1 MKPSTRSFLFA
12 TFLPATLA
20 CVFLTS
26 AECFAESTNCVM
38 APADIVSWWRAEGNA
53 QDATGANNGALAG
66 NTIIG
71 AGRVGQAF
79 VFDGNN
85 DAVNLGN
92 PTNLQLQNFTLE
104 AWVKRASATVTSQN
118 SPTFGNLFAHG
129 WGGYA
134 LGIEY
139 NGRLYLS
146 RVGLSSVGIDSAV
159 TDTNWHHVAVTKQ
172 GSSVVF
178 FVDGVVYP
186 APAYDPGFTFASSFA
201 IGAAGDDLAAS
212 FYGAIDEMSFYNR
225 ALSATEVLAIYQA
238 DTNGKCAGP
247 PVIREQPANQIVAV
261 GGSTSFTVMAVGS
274 PHLTYQWRFNQTNLL
289 SVNDPTLTLPNVQPG
304 NAGNYSV
311 VVTNL
316 YGAATSSVA
325 VLTLA
330 APPCANPPL
339 GMVGWWPGNGNANDI
354 AGTNNA
360 SFLNGAAYAAGKVD
374 QAFSFNGGGN
384 HLRIPASPSLNVGS
398 GSGLTIEAW
407 VNPATSAQQP
417 ILEWAPGGGMYG
429 TLLWLSVQSAGSVY
443 ADLVDSSG
451 NLHLIQTAGGIITN
465 NGFQHIAVT
474 YDKTT
479 GLARIFVNGS
489 MAAESSLGSF
499 SAGTGAD
506 LYIGYRPLTAPFGPI
521 SFNGLIDEVALYSRA
536 LSASDVQAIYNAGAG
551 GKCTEP
557 AAPVIL
563 TQPTNQAAGVSAN
576 AAFTVMASGTFPLTY
591 QWRFNETNLVGLNNA
606 TLTLPDIQ
614 FSNAGN
620 YSVVITNLYGAATSA
635 VAVLTVLPTPPC
647 VTPPADLVSWWRA
660 EGNGLDA
667 GSGNNGVLTG
677 NAGYGTGRTGQAF
690 VFDGNA
696 DFVLFGNPANL
707 QLQDLT
713 IEAWVKRSSASVISL
728 DQLSGPGGD
737 IIAYGQGGYGFGMFN
752 DGSMFL
758 SKAGVSA
765 VIVASPVTNT
775 NWNHI
780 AVTKSDGTVV
790 FYVNGHAHPAPGTYN
805 PGFTFSTSGAIG
817 GRGDGGGNT
826 FYGLLDEV
834 AIYSRALAPN
844 EIQSIYNASSVGKC
858 VVPIPP
864 TIVAHPQSIS
874 VLAGANTTLTVVA
887 AGFAPLNYQWRFN
900 GTDLA
905 GATNSSLTLNNVQF
919 SHVGNYS
926 VQVTNVAGSVISS
939 NAALTVTVPTPVIRA
954 VGTNAMAG
962 APVTVPITL
971 AANGNEN
978 TLGLSLNFS
987 TQRLAYASVTWGD
1000 SVAGAALLLNTNQT
1014 GLGRLGLA
1022 VSFPSGTA
1030 FPAGTQEVI
1039 RVHFNSL
1046 PLTSPTPVNTTF
1058 SFGDLPVLRELYDTQ
1073 LQPLP
1078 ANYQSGTVTL
1088 TPTVFEGDVF
1098 PRPNG
1103 NQALTSADWAQAAR
1117 FAARLDIPGSSSEF
1131 QRADAAP
1138 RATLGDGRI
1147 KVTDWVQTGRYIAG
1161 LDPAAAIGGPTVE
1174 IAPNGSSVPGS
1185 RQLRVGSTNLLQGQ
1199 SATITVELQAQGDE
1213 NALGF
1218 TLSFDPAALT
1228 FNNVNLGSNMGGA
1241 SLTANTIQAATGRLG
1256 LVLGLST
1263 GTSVGAG
1270 SRELVEV
1277 AFTASGN
1284 VTGDFPI
1291 TLTDQL
1297 VMRCVSDTLAGELPA
1312 EYIGGMIA
1320 INALDPAP
1328 TLAIAQSGTNVVL
1341 SWPGWAGDFSLQT
1354 LALNDSWSHGWTN
1367 APAQWQTNGSVIS
1380 LTLPIAPEARFF
1392 RLLHP

>member
-1 MKPSTRSFLFA
+1 MKTSPRSSLFT

-20 CVFLTS
+20 CVLLTS
-26 AECFAESTNCVM
+26 AECFADSTNCVL
-38 APADIVSWWRAEGNA
+38 APAGIVSWWRAEGNA
-53 QDATGANNGALAG
+53 QDATGANSGALAG
-66 NTIIG
+66 NTTIG
-71 AGRVGQAF
+71 TGRVGQAF

-85 DAVNLGN
+85 DAANLGN

-104 AWVKRASATVTSQN
+104 AWVKRASATVTSQS

-134 LGIEY
+134 LGFEH
-139 NGRLYLS
+139 NGRLYLG

-178 FVDGVVYP
+178 YVDGSAYP
-186 APAYDPGFTFASSFA
+186 APAYDTVFTFASSFA
-201 IGAAGDDLAAS
+201 IGAQGDDLAAS
-212 FYGAIDEMSFYNR
+212 FYGAIDELSVYDR
-225 ALSATEVLAIYQA
+225 ALTATELQAIFQA

-247 PVIREQPANQIVAV
+247 PVIRKQPANQTVAV

-274 PHLTYQWRFNQTNLL
+274 PQLTYQWRFNETNLL
-289 SVNDPTLTLPNVQPG
+289 SVNDAILTLPNVQSG

-311 VVTNL
+311 VITNL

-325 VLTLA
+325 ALTLA
-330 APPCANPPL
+330 APPCAAPAS
-339 GMVGWWPGNGNANDI
+339 GMVSWWRAEGDVLDIQDGNAGVLIGNTTYGPGRVGQAFVFDGNGD
-354 AGTNNA
+354 
-360 SFLNGAAYAAGKVD
+360 AAIL
-374 QAFSFNGGGN
+374 GN
-384 HLRIPASPSLNVGS
+384 PINLQLQDF
-398 GSGLTIEAW
+398 TIETW
-407 VNPATSAQQP
+407 IKRATTAYVSSGPGVDA
-417 ILEWAPGGGMYG
+417 LFLGYGPGGYG
-429 TLLWLSVQSAGSVY
+429 FGLDRVSGRPLLSR
-443 ADLVDSSG
+443 
-451 NLHLIQTAGGIITN
+451 
-465 NGFQHIAVT
+465 IAV
-474 YDKTT
+474 D
-479 GLARIFVNGS
+479 A
-489 MAAESSLGSF
+489 
-499 SAGTGAD
+499 
-506 LYIGYRPLTAPFGPI
+506 LTADVNISDTNWHHLAMTKSGATVVFYVDGVPYSTPPYYSVFTFNTSVAIGATGEGFGN
-521 SFNGLIDEVALYSRA
+521 SFFGSIDELAVYSRA
-536 LSASDVQAIYNAGAG
+536 LSTAEIQTIYNAGEA
-551 GKCTEP
+551 GKCTAP
-557 AAPVIL
+557 AAPTIAV
-563 TQPTNQAAGVSAN
+563 QPTNQTAVVGAN
-576 AAFTVMASGTFPLTY
+576 ATFSVRATGTIPLTY
-591 QWRFNETNLVGLNNA
+591 QWRFNETNLVGLNDA
-606 TLTLPDIQ
+606 ALTLPDIQ
-614 FSNAGN
+614 FSHAGS

-635 VAVLTVLPTPPC
+635 VAVLTVVPTPAC
-647 VTPPADLVSWWRA
+647 VTPPAGLVSWWRA

-667 GSGNNGVLTG
+667 GSGNPGVLIG
-677 NAGYGTGRTGQAF
+677 NAGYGSGKVGQSF
-690 VFDGNA
+690 VFDGNSDA
-696 DFVLFGNPANL
+696 VVLGSPPNL
-707 QLQDLT
+707 QLQDFT
-713 IEAWVKRSSASVISL
+713 IETWIKRATTAYVS
-728 DQLSGPGGD
+728 SGPGVDALFLG
-737 IIAYGQGGYGFGMFN
+737 YGPGGYGFGL
-752 DGSMFL
+752 DRVSGRPLL
-758 SKAGVSA
+758 SRITVDSLTANVS
-765 VIVASPVTNT
+765 ISDT
-775 NWNHI
+775 NWHHL
-780 AVTKSDGTVV
+780 AMTKSGTTVV
-790 FYVNGHAHPAPGTYN
+790 FYVDGVPYATPPYSSV
-805 PGFTFSTSGAIG
+805 FTFTTSVAVGATG
-817 GRGDGGGNT
+817 EGYGNS
-826 FYGLLDEV
+826 FFGSIDDLSVYN
-834 AIYSRALAPN
+834 RALALN
-844 EIQSIYNASSVGKC
+844 EIQSIYNSSSVGKC

-874 VLAGANTTLTVVA
+874 VLVGASTTLTVVA

-905 GATNSSLTLNNVQF
+905 GATNSSLTLNNVQS

-926 VQVTNVAGSVISS
+926 VQVTNGAGSVSSS
-939 NAALTVTVPTPVIRA
+939 NSALTVTVPTPVIRA

-962 APVTVPITL
+962 APVTVPLTIS
-971 AANGNEN
+971 ANGNEN

-1046 PLTSPTPVNTTF
+1046 PWTGTMNTTL
-1058 SFGDLPVLRELYDTQ
+1058 SFGDLPVLREMYNTQ

-1078 ANYQSGTVTL
+1078 ANYQSGIVTL

-1103 NQALTSADWAQAAR
+1103 NQVLTLADWAQAAR
-1117 FAARLDIPGSSSEF
+1117 FAARLDIPASSSEF
-1131 QRADAAP
+1131 QRADSAP

-1147 KVTDWVQTGRYIAG
+1147 KVTDWAQTGRYIAG

-1241 SLTANTIQAATGRLG
+1241 SLTANTTQSATGRLG

-1263 GTSVGAG
+1263 GNSFGVG

-1277 AFTASGN
+1277 TFTASSN

-1297 VMRCVSDTLAGELPA
+1297 VTRCVSDTLAGELPA

-1320 INALDPAP
+1320 INSLHPAP
-1328 TLAIAQSGTNVVL
+1328 TLAIGQSGTNIVL
-1341 SWPGWAGDFSLQT
+1341 SWPLWAWEFSLQT
-1354 LALNDSWSHGWTN
+1354 LALNDSWTDGWTN
-1367 APAQWQTNGSVIS
+1367 APAQWQTNGAVIS

-1392 RLLHP
+1392 RLFHP